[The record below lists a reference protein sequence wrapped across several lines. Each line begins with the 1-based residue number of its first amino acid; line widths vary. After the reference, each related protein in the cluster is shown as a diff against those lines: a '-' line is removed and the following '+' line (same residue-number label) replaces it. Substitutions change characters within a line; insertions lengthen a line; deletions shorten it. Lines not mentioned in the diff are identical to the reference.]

1 LTPAT
6 SRLKPSARLLAG
18 LFLAIV
24 ALAAVAC
31 AQAPSPGHVYV
42 ILWFDTE
49 DYLLPQSDDAAK
61 RLAVFLTQQG
71 INATFKMVG
80 EKARVLERRGRRD
93 VIGALAQHEIGY
105 HTNTHSQHP
114 TPAEYES
121 TLDWDVG
128 VEEFIRRER
137 SGFDD
142 VRRIFGQAPTCYGQP
157 GSSWAPQAFPALKK
171 WGVKVYL
178 DEGAQVGLDGKP
190 FWYGGLLNIF
200 NPSEGSKL
208 RPNQDWSNLAEAR
221 ARFQEF
227 YLRLTSRREGGVI
240 SLYFHPCEFVHREFW
255 DGVNFARGANPP
267 PEEWKMPAMKSPEES
282 ERAFKFFEDLVTTMK
297 SFPRVEFI
305 TASQALQLFRDTAQR
320 RIYSAEELAAIAKQ
334 VDPEVSFQVHDDYT
348 LAPSEVFLLLNRY
361 VAGVVRKAPP
371 QPILLDGTPYGP
383 ASPFEAT
390 VAPGFSPAAGS
401 AALKGGAT
409 LANAAGDAG
418 ATATSTPT
426 VPWSQFSRT
435 VLDVADFLAKNGQI
449 PNACWLGSKPVSPES
464 YLVALAQ
471 VATRLLVK
479 AEPPESVTFAPAR
492 LAAAKYVA
500 EDSPDLWGWVIFPPD
515 FRAPKLMGLAKLQAW
530 TLKPARLSTLR

>member
-1 LTPAT
+1 LTTAM
-6 SRLKPSARLLAG
+6 SKLKPITRMLAG
-18 LFLAIV
+18 VLLGVV
-24 ALAAVAC
+24 ALAAAAH
-31 AQAPSPGHVYV
+31 AQQTSPGRVYV

-49 DYLLPQSDDAAK
+49 DYILPQSDDAAK

-71 INATFKMVG
+71 VKATFKMVG

-121 TLDWDVG
+121 TLDWDAG
-128 VEEFIRRER
+128 VEEFVRRER

-142 VRRIFGQAPTCYGQP
+142 VRRIFGQVPTCYGQP
-157 GSSWAPQAFPALKK
+157 GSSWAPQVFPALKK

-178 DEGAQVGLDGKP
+178 DEGDQVGLNGKP

-200 NPSEGSKL
+200 NTSEGAKL
-208 RPNQDWSNLAEAR
+208 HPNQDWSNLAEAR

-227 YLRLTSRREGGVI
+227 YLRMTSRPEGGII
-240 SLYFHPCEFVHREFW
+240 SFYFHPCEFVHREFW

-267 PEEWKMPAMKSPEES
+267 PEEWKVPPMKSPEES
-282 ERAFKFFEDLVTTMK
+282 ERAFKFFEELISYMK
-297 SFPRVEFI
+297 SFPRVEFV
-305 TASQALQLFRDTAQR
+305 TASQALQLFKDPAQR
-320 RIYSAEELAAIAKQ
+320 RVYSPEELAAIAKQ

-361 VAGVVRKAPP
+361 VAGVVRKSPP
-371 QPILLDGTPYGP
+371 QPLLLDGTPYGP
-383 ASPFEAT
+383 ASPF
-390 VAPGFSPAAGS
+390 VSPAS
-401 AALKGGAT
+401 GGAAEDGAAT
-409 LANAAGDAG
+409 L
-418 ATATSTPT
+418 T

-435 VLDVADFLAKNGQI
+435 VVDVADYLAKNDQI
-449 PNACWLGSKPVSPES
+449 PNAVWLGSQSVSPES

-471 VATRLLVK
+471 VTTRLLVR
-479 AEPPESVTFAPAR
+479 AEPPESVTLAPAH

-500 EDSPDLWGWVIFPPD
+500 DDSPDLWGWVIFPPN

-530 TLKPARLSTLR
+530 TLKPARAQKSR

>member
-1 LTPAT
+1 M
-6 SRLKPSARLLAG
+6 SKLKPIARLLAG
-18 LFLAIV
+18 AFLAVV
-24 ALAAVAC
+24 ALAAVAR
-31 AQAPSPGHVYV
+31 AQTPSPGRVYV

-49 DYLLPQSDDAAK
+49 DYILPQSDDAAK

-71 INATFKMVG
+71 VKATFKMVG
-80 EKARVLERRGRRD
+80 EKARVVERRGRRD

-121 TLDWDVG
+121 TLDWDAG

-142 VRRIFGQAPTCYGQP
+142 VRRIFGQVPTCYGQP
-157 GSSWAPQAFPALKK
+157 GSSWAPQVFPALKK

-178 DEGAQVGLDGKP
+178 DEGDQVGLNGKP

-200 NPSEGSKL
+200 NTSEGAKL
-208 RPNQDWSNLAEAR
+208 HPNQDWSNLAEAR

-227 YLRLTSRREGGVI
+227 YLRMTSRREGGII
-240 SLYFHPCEFVHREFW
+240 SFYFHPCEFVHREFW

-267 PEEWKMPAMKSPEES
+267 PEEWKVPPMKSPEES
-282 ERAFKFFEDLVTTMK
+282 ERAFKFFEELISYMK
-297 SFPRVEFI
+297 SFPRVEFV
-305 TASQALQLFRDTAQR
+305 TASQALQLFKDTAQR
-320 RIYSAEELAAIAKQ
+320 HVYSPEELAAIAKQ

-348 LAPSEVFLLLNRY
+348 LAPSEVFLLLNKY
-361 VAGVVRKAPP
+361 VAEVVRKAPP

-383 ASPFEAT
+383 TSPV
-390 VAPGFSPAAGS
+390 VAGFSPPQENGG
-401 AALKGGAT
+401 LK
-409 LANAAGDAG
+409 AG
-418 ATATSTPT
+418 ATE

-435 VLDVADFLAKNGQI
+435 VLDVADYLAKNGQI
-449 PNACWLGSKPVSPES
+449 PNAVWLGSQPVSPES

-471 VATRLLVK
+471 VTTRLLVK
-479 AEPPESVTFAPAR
+479 AEPPESVTLAPAH

-500 EDSPDLWGWVIFPPD
+500 DDSPDLWGWIIFPPN

-530 TLKPARLSTLR
+530 TLKPARAQASR

>member
-1 LTPAT
+1 MTAAI
-6 SRLKPSARLLAG
+6 SRLKPIARVLAAV
-18 LFLAIV
+18 FLAVV
-24 ALAAVAC
+24 ALAAGAR
-31 AQAPSPGHVYV
+31 AQAPSPGRVYV

-49 DYLLPQSDDAAK
+49 DYILPQSDDAAK

-71 INATFKMVG
+71 IKATFKMVG

-105 HTNTHSQHP
+105 HTNAHSQHP

-121 TLDWDVG
+121 TLDWDTG

-142 VRRIFGQAPTCYGQP
+142 VRRILGQTPTCYGQP

-171 WGVKVYL
+171 WGVRVNL
-178 DEGAQVGLDGKP
+178 AEGSQVGLNGKP

-200 NPSEGSKL
+200 NTSEGSKL

-227 YLRLTSRREGGVI
+227 HLRMTSRPEGGII
-240 SLYFHPCEFVHREFW
+240 SLYFHPCEFVQREFW
-255 DGVNFARGANPP
+255 DSVNFARGANPP
-267 PEEWKMPAMKSPEES
+267 PEEWKVPAMKSPEES
-282 ERAFKFFEDLVTTMK
+282 ERAFKFFEELITSMK
-297 SFPRVEFI
+297 SFPRVEFV

-320 RIYSAEELAAIAKQ
+320 RTYSAEMIGAIAKQ
-334 VDPEVSFQVHDDYT
+334 VDPEISFQVHDDYT
-348 LAPSEVFLLLNRY
+348 LAPSEVFLLLNEY
-361 VAGVVRKAPP
+361 VAGVVRKAPL
-371 QPILLDGTPYGP
+371 QPILLDGTPHGP

-390 VAPGFSPAAGS
+390 VAPGFSPAPGS

-409 LANAAGDAG
+409 LGNAAGDSG
-418 ATATSTPT
+418 ATGASTIT

-435 VLDVADFLAKNGQI
+435 VLDVADYLAKSGQV
-449 PNACWLGSKPVSPES
+449 PNACWLGSEPVSPES

-479 AEPPESVTFAPAR
+479 AEPPESVTLAPAR

-530 TLKPARLSTLR
+530 TLKPARAQASR

>member
-1 LTPAT
+1 M
-6 SRLKPSARLLAG
+6 SKLKPITRILAGALLAV
-18 LFLAIV
+18 V
-24 ALAAVAC
+24 ALAAAAR
-31 AQAPSPGHVYV
+31 AQQTSPGRVYV

-49 DYLLPQSDDAAK
+49 DYILPQSDDAAK

-71 INATFKMVG
+71 VKATFKMVG

-121 TLDWDVG
+121 TLDWDTG
-128 VEEFIRRER
+128 VEEFVRRER

-142 VRRIFGQAPTCYGQP
+142 VRRIFGQVPTCYGQP

-178 DEGAQVGLDGKP
+178 DEGDQVGLNGKP

-200 NPSEGSKL
+200 NTSEGAKL
-208 RPNQDWSNLAEAR
+208 HPNQDWSNLAEVR

-227 YLRLTSRREGGVI
+227 YLRMTSRPEGGII
-240 SLYFHPCEFVHREFW
+240 SFYFHPCEFVHREFW

-267 PEEWKMPAMKSPEES
+267 PEEWKVPPMKSPEES
-282 ERAFKFFEDLVTTMK
+282 ERAFKFFEELISYMK
-297 SFPRVEFI
+297 SFPRVEFV
-305 TASQALQLFRDTAQR
+305 TASQALQLFKDPAQR
-320 RIYSAEELAAIAKQ
+320 HVYPPEELAAIAKQ

-371 QPILLDGTPYGP
+371 QPLLLDGTPYGP
-383 ASPFEAT
+383 ASP
-390 VAPGFSPAAGS
+390 VAAGFSPPQENGGLKAAATPPQETGGLM
-401 AALKGGAT
+401 AAAT
-409 LANAAGDAG
+409 E
-418 ATATSTPT
+418 

-435 VLDVADFLAKNGQI
+435 VLDVADYLAKNGQL
-449 PNACWLGSKPVSPES
+449 PNAVWLGSQPVSPES

-471 VATRLLVK
+471 VTTRLLVK
-479 AEPPESVTFAPAR
+479 AELPESVTLAPAH

-500 EDSPDLWGWVIFPPD
+500 DDSPDLWGWVIFPPN

-530 TLKPARLSTLR
+530 TLKPAQAQKSR